1 MSAPILAVEGLRRRY
16 GGSRGRVHTAVDG
29 VSFELARGEVLGI
42 VGESGCGKSSLARGV
57 LMLPPPDA
65 GSVRFLGQELT
76 ALRGR
81 ALRAIRPHLQAVF
94 QDPVTSLNPRH
105 TVARI
110 VEAPLLVHGVAGR
123 RERTERVAQ
132 VLQEVGLDLAMHG
145 DRRPHELSGG
155 QCQRVS
161 IARALVLRPQLL
173 VCDEPVSSL
182 DVSVQAQVINLLEE
196 IRRRH
201 ALSILF
207 ISHDLAVVRKLC
219 DRVMVMNGGRI
230 CEIGA
235 TEPLFAQPRHAYTAE
250 LLAAVPRWDEGM
262 DA

>member
-1 MSAPILAVEGLRRRY
+1 VSEPILVVERLQRRY
-16 GGSRGRVHTAVDG
+16 KGPRGRVHTVVDD

-42 VGESGCGKSSLARGV
+42 VGESGCGKSSLARAI
-57 LMLPPPDA
+57 LMLPPPD
-65 GSVRFLGQELT
+65 GGTVMFLARELT
-76 ALRGR
+76 RLRGGALRSM
-81 ALRAIRPHLQAVF
+81 RPHMQAVF

-105 TVARI
+105 TVAEI
-110 VEAPLLVHGVAGR
+110 VEAPLLVHGVASR
-123 RERTERVAQ
+123 SERAERIAQ
-132 VLQEVGLDLAMHG
+132 VLQEVGLDMATHG
-145 DRRPHELSGG
+145 NRRPYELSGG

-207 ISHDLAVVRKLC
+207 ISHDLAVVRTLC
-219 DRVMVMNGGRI
+219 DRVMVMNSGRI
-230 CEIGA
+230 CEVGA
-235 TEPLFAQPRHAYTAE
+235 TESLFSRPRHPYTAE
-250 LLAAVPRWDEGM
+250 LLAAVPAGLGR
-262 DA
+262 A